1 MLSDC
6 FLCTNRFIL
15 PVGFDSSGRMPWR
28 ARVPAVCTGSA
39 RKPEVS
45 HYFRV
50 VVELET
56 SHSTKKTRISLACTP
71 QETSSEGA
79 IFTPTPILR
88 LPLPSFPPFLPPSSR
103 LRSSGVSTRGN
114 QAWQKKEHTKDQT
127 QRAALISQQSH
138 HPPARLP
145 FPNGIEGTGARGS
158 NPGSYSVSVHGED
171 AYKLTSAKT
180 QRGINQMIS
189 IRGGRACVG
198 EARCSGDNS
207 FTYFKLILPN
217 VARDC

>member
-1 MLSDC
+1 
-6 FLCTNRFIL
+6 
-15 PVGFDSSGRMPWR
+15 MPWR
-28 ARVPAVCTGSA
+28 ARWVSRSVCDL
-39 RKPEVS
+39 EVT
-45 HYFRV
+45 RV
-50 VVELET
+50 
-56 SHSTKKTRISLACTP
+56 A
-71 QETSSEGA
+71 A
-79 IFTPTPILR
+79 
-88 LPLPSFPPFLPPSSR
+88 
-103 LRSSGVSTRGN
+103 SSGRGVPWQGPRSVYRFGAETRSV
-114 QAWQKKEHTKDQT
+114 AKKRTHQGPDAEVTREEISGGRVG
-127 QRAALISQQSH
+127 RAALISQQSH